1 MNSITFR
8 KTLLS
13 VGVAIALGVGTA
25 ACSDRSSSSEPR
37 TQSENARTSNS
48 DTAVT
53 DSVKTRLTS
62 QDSDR
67 SSNIQVSTNDGV
79 VTLEGTV
86 SSDFDKSEA
95 EALANS
101 VDGVDRVDN
110 RLVVSSRATGRT
122 ERSRAGS
129 DDTSR
134 MASDEGRGPGS
145 DETSRMASNEAAG
158 ADSDE
163 ASDTWITTQVK
174 SLLLADSVSQGL
186 DITVETKDG
195 VVSLEGALDDEDT
208 IDHVREIAE
217 DVEGVRDVDTARLV
231 VATRN

>member
-1 MNSITFR
+1 MNSISFR

-25 ACSDRSSSSEPR
+25 ACSDRSSTSEPR
-37 TQSENARTSNS
+37 AQSENARTSAA

-53 DSVKTRLTS
+53 ASVKTRLTG
-62 QDSDR
+62 QESDQP
-67 SSNIQVSTNDGV
+67 SNIRVSTTDGV

-86 SSDFDKSEA
+86 GSDFDKSEA
-95 EALANS
+95 EALARS

-110 RLVVSSRATGRT
+110 KLVISTRTTGL
-122 ERSRAGS
+122 SGS
-129 DDTSR
+129 PR
-134 MASDEGRGPGS
+134 MASDGSSRTAS
-145 DETSRMASNEAAG
+145 DETSRMTSGDASRV
-158 ADSDE
+158 

-186 DITVETKDG
+186 EITVETKDG
-195 VVSLEGALDDEDT
+195 VVTLEGALEDENT
-208 IDHVREIAE
+208 IDHVREIAA
-217 DVEGVRDVDTARLV
+217 DVEGVKDVNTARLI

>member
-1 MNSITFR
+1 MNSISFR
-8 KTLLS
+8 RTLLS
-13 VGVAIALGVGTA
+13 VGVAIALGVGTT
-25 ACSDRSSSSEPR
+25 ACSDRSSSFEPR
-37 TQSENARTSNS
+37 AQSENTPASAA

-53 DSVKTRLTS
+53 DSVRTRLID
-62 QDSDR
+62 QESDQ
-67 SSNIQVSTNDGV
+67 SSDIQVSTTDGV

-95 EALANS
+95 EALARS
-101 VDGVDRVDN
+101 VAGVDRVDN
-110 RLVVSSRATGRT
+110 KLVISTRTTGLAESSRTD
-122 ERSRAGS
+122 S
-129 DDTSR
+129 DQ
-134 MASDEGRGPGS
+134 
-145 DETSRMASNEAAG
+145 TSRMASNEAPG
-158 ADSDE
+158 ADTDE

-186 DITVETKDG
+186 DITVDTKDG

-217 DVEGVRDVDTARLV
+217 DVAGVRDVDTARLI